1 LNAWEFSL
9 NDVELTKLAALLYD
23 PFYESASFWI
33 GTVLSIVGITFSVKA
48 FQEAK
53 AAKQAASEAGKTV
66 KIQTITI
73 ELSEIAQR
81 LDKLDFNI
89 SFSDAR
95 DLINEISRR
104 LRRLIAPFQSTPEMH
119 EICDNLKLALDQAKL
134 ALEEIRPQ
142 APEMDIQELSTSS
155 VYFATQ
161 GHLANISGL
170 VAEIM
175 GLFEKRTIE
184 AHE

>member
-1 LNAWEFSL
+1 M

-23 PFYESASFWI
+23 PFYESTSFWI
-33 GTVLSIVGITFSVKA
+33 GTGLSLAGITFSVKA
-48 FQEAK
+48 FQEARE
-53 AAKQAASEAGKTV
+53 AKLAASEAGKTV

-104 LRRLIAPFQSTPEMH
+104 LRRLIAPFQSTPDMR
-119 EICDNLKLALDQAKL
+119 EICDNLKLALDQAKI

-142 APEMDIQELSTSS
+142 APEMDVQELPASS

-161 GHLANISGL
+161 GHLASISGL

-184 AHE
+184 ARE